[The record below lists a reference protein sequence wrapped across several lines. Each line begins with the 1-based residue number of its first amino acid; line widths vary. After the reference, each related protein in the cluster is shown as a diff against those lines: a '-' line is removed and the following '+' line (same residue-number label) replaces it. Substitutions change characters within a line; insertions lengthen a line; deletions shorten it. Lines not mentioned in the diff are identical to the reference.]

1 MLTRNGYLLDKK
13 KYNKN
18 LLKVIKE
25 ELTVSP
31 FIPDDFKFGKEEELE
46 FPVYKE
52 NKEYLA
58 IPKIYGINKIGP
70 PKIKFGQKNK
80 AKIKFTG
87 KLRDYQNKIVDT
99 VLPLIKSEGGGLISI
114 PPGRGKT
121 VLAIYLAAKLKV
133 KVLVLV
139 HKTFLMEQWKERI
152 EMFTNSSVGKIQ
164 QNTVDVNDHDFV
176 IGMIQSISMKDTY
189 DPELFHMFDFVII
202 DECFP
207 GKTFLHTDKGPMKI
221 GNLYKKWLKKEELPN
236 ILSFNKKTESFEY
249 KKMTYAWKKTK
260 KELIKIKM
268 SKKIINCT
276 PEHKILTTKGYV
288 EANKLNEGDLII
300 SKYDKNHIDN
310 IISPALNEDQLQL
323 IYGSYLG
330 DGNIS
335 STKMNRYRLRII
347 HCENQ
352 KEYCEWKAN
361 MFGINKLQYIEN
373 NGYSKK
379 PAYRFN
385 TKIFD
390 LDYDLSKNRKNVP
403 NWLINKLDIR
413 GIAIWYMDDGSII
426 KKKLQDGSVSNYAS
440 LHTNNFSYE
449 TQLKFINK
457 FNEYGI
463 NPTIHKSRSYYY
475 LNFNKENTIKL
486 FKLIS
491 PYTHNSMDYKICERL
506 LLNSLSHKKEK
517 YKWNNVFH
525 DYGTLRVTSTSY
537 FTNDESYV
545 YDIEVKDNHNF
556 VIATNSPPNQ
566 QTYIDGPVVSN
577 CHHISSKVFSQ
588 SLLKMCSPYM
598 LGLSATFRR
607 SDRLEKVFNWHVGRM
622 LYMDKELVEC
632 DKLVKRYFYKTKHP
646 FFKEYINR
654 YNGKANLAKMYT
666 QLLKIPERN
675 EFILKLVQDVYK
687 KRKGTKGLLLSQ
699 RIDDIKNIKKYLDEN
714 TNIEAAEFHGKT
726 KPAQRELAVKA
737 ELILSVYQFASEAL
751 DIPDLNCLIMVQSKK
766 DLEQVLG
773 RIFRKQKGQY
783 TTVPLV
789 IDIIDELPSFK
800 RQAGVRNRKYKKD
813 KFVVEDY
820 KFDQEKKKI
829 EFKCK
834 KDYSTFEEVKLKE
847 KDEFLE

>member
-202 DECFP
+202 DE
-207 GKTFLHTDKGPMKI
+207 
-221 GNLYKKWLKKEELPN
+221 
-236 ILSFNKKTESFEY
+236 
-249 KKMTYAWKKTK
+249 
-260 KELIKIKM
+260 
-268 SKKIINCT
+268 
-276 PEHKILTTKGYV
+276 
-288 EANKLNEGDLII
+288 
-300 SKYDKNHIDN
+300 
-310 IISPALNEDQLQL
+310 
-323 IYGSYLG
+323 
-330 DGNIS
+330 
-335 STKMNRYRLRII
+335 
-347 HCENQ
+347 
-352 KEYCEWKAN
+352 
-361 MFGINKLQYIEN
+361 
-373 NGYSKK
+373 
-379 PAYRFN
+379 
-385 TKIFD
+385 
-390 LDYDLSKNRKNVP
+390 
-403 NWLINKLDIR
+403 
-413 GIAIWYMDDGSII
+413 
-426 KKKLQDGSVSNYAS
+426 
-440 LHTNNFSYE
+440 
-449 TQLKFINK
+449 
-457 FNEYGI
+457 
-463 NPTIHKSRSYYY
+463 
-475 LNFNKENTIKL
+475 
-486 FKLIS
+486 
-491 PYTHNSMDYKICERL
+491 
-506 LLNSLSHKKEK
+506 
-517 YKWNNVFH
+517 
-525 DYGTLRVTSTSY
+525 
-537 FTNDESYV
+537 
-545 YDIEVKDNHNF
+545 
-556 VIATNSPPNQ
+556 
-566 QTYIDGPVVSN
+566 

-800 RQAGVRNRKYKKD
+800 RQAAVRNRKYKKD

-834 KDYSTFEEVKLKE
+834 KDYTTFEEVKLKE
-847 KDEFLE
+847 KDEFIE